1 MLTQDELKDI
11 LTYNLETGI
20 FIWNKDTFNKRCKV
34 GKIAGSF
41 DCGYIRITI
50 KSKRF
55 LAHRLAWFYMNGI
68 WPNNNIDH
76 INGIKNDN
84 RICNLR
90 LATIAENQQ
99 NRFNAS
105 SNSTHGY
112 LGITWNK
119 TANKWSS
126 KIMINRK
133 RIHIGYFDTAIEAH
147 NAYIETK
154 RKVHEYCTI

>member
-1 MLTQDELKDI
+1 MLIQDELKDI

-20 FIWNKDTFNKRCKV
+20 FIWNKDVCKKCKA
-34 GKIAGSF
+34 GQTAGSF

-55 LAHRLAWFYMNGI
+55 LAHRLAWLYINGT
-68 WPNNNIDH
+68 WPIHNIDH
-76 INGIKNDN
+76 INGIKSDN

-99 NRFNAS
+99 NRLNANA
-105 SNSTHGY
+105 NSTHGY

-119 TANKWSS
+119 KTNKWLS
-126 KIMINRK
+126 KIMLNKK
-133 RIHIGYFDTAIEAH
+133 RIHIGYFETAIEAH

-154 RKVHEYCTI
+154 RKLHIYCTI